1 MMVAR
6 LKGKH
11 GMTQDMARKRWLV
24 WALIAIIFSLWGCG
38 KPKDD
43 LSGLTE
49 SWIGADISQL
59 IAKWGPPQ
67 QVLDLE
73 DGNKIYTWSTTRS
86 TTELPTHV
94 PNTFGGV
101 TTRQGQTVR
110 ATTTQSFCVDANG
123 RIYR

>member
-1 MMVAR
+1 MMSHKER
-6 LKGKH
+6 EMTH
-11 GMTQDMARKRWLV
+11 GMELKRWFAWV
-24 WALIAIIFSLWGCG
+24 AIALAFSAWGCA
-38 KPKDD
+38 KPKQD

-49 SWIGADISQL
+49 SWIGAHISEL

-67 QVLDLE
+67 QVLDID
-73 DGNKIYTWSTTRS
+73 DGNKIYTWSATRS

-110 ATTTQSFCVDANG
+110 ATTTHSFWVDANG